1 MTNLATAQ
9 AMIAAYNAQDVDTY
23 VSYMTDAACEANYR
37 GDVVR
42 EGKEGT
48 RSGLAAAFA
57 KWPQNHAEILEA
69 WQVGEFVL
77 LREHVSRGPAS
88 DGSELV
94 APFEVVSV
102 YSFEGDKCSRV
113 EFIR

>member
-1 MTNLATAQ
+1 LSNLDTAK

-23 VSYMTDAACEANYR
+23 VSYMTDAASEAIYR

-57 KWPQNHAEILEA
+57 RWPQNHAEIVEA
-69 WQVGEFVL
+69 QAIGAYVL
-77 LREHVSRGPAS
+77 KREHVTRGPAT
-88 DGSELV
+88 DGSDPVE
-94 APFEVVSV
+94 PFDVLAV
-102 YSFEGDKCSRV
+102 YSFEGDLCSRV

>member
-1 MTNLATAQ
+1 VTRLDTAK
-9 AMIAAYNAQDVDTY
+9 AMIAAYNAQDVDLY

-42 EGKEGT
+42 GGKEGT

-57 KWPQNHAEILEA
+57 KWPHNHAVILDA
-69 WQVGEFVL
+69 WQVGETAL
-77 LREHVSRGPAS
+77 LRERVTRGPAS
-88 DGSELV
+88 DGSDLV
-94 APFEVVSV
+94 EPFDVVSV

>member
-1 MTNLATAQ
+1 MSNLDTAK

-48 RSGLAAAFA
+48 RSGLAAAFGFGVA
-57 KWPQNHAEILEA
+57 G
-69 WQVGEFVL
+69 GEL
-77 LREHVSRGPAS
+77 
-88 DGSELV
+88 DGGV
-94 APFEVVSV
+94 VDAP
-102 YSFEGDKCSRV
+102 
-113 EFIR
+113 

>member
-1 MTNLATAQ
+1 MSNLDTAK
-9 AMIAAYNAQDVDTY
+9 AMIAAYNAQDVDIY
-23 VSYMTDAACEANYR
+23 VSFMTDEACEANYR
-37 GDVVR
+37 GAVVR

-57 KWPQNHAEILEA
+57 KWPQNHAEIKEA
-69 WQVGEFVL
+69 QVIGNYVL
-77 LREHVSRGPAS
+77 MREYVTRGPAS

-94 APFEVVSV
+94 APFEVVAV